1 MDILND
7 LFKLKDDK
15 YNEFNSSLINN
26 LDKSKFIGVRT
37 PMIKELA
44 KKYIKDP
51 YINDFLNDLPHKYH
65 EENMLHGLIISEIKD
80 YDEVLIKLNQFLPYI
95 DNWAVCDSLKIKI
108 FKKNEDKLI
117 NEIYKWLKSDKEYI
131 IRYAIG
137 LLMNHYLKDK
147 YKKEYLLLPLNVKV
161 NTYYVNM
168 MISWYYATSL
178 INHYEDTLDV
188 LINKLNNDF
197 IFKKTISKAIE
208 SYRIDEDKKNY
219 LRNLREKNKKEL

>member
-7 LFKLKDDK
+7 LLKLKDDK

-37 PMIKELA
+37 PMIKDLA

-51 YINDFLNDLPHKYH
+51 NIDDFLNDLPHKYH

-80 YDEVLIKLNQFLPYI
+80 YDEALIKLNQFLPYI

-117 NEIYKWLKSDKEYI
+117 NEI
-131 IRYAIG
+131 
-137 LLMNHYLKDK
+137 
-147 YKKEYLLLPLNVKV
+147 
-161 NTYYVNM
+161 
-168 MISWYYATSL
+168 
-178 INHYEDTLDV
+178 
-188 LINKLNNDF
+188 
-197 IFKKTISKAIE
+197 
-208 SYRIDEDKKNY
+208 
-219 LRNLREKNKKEL
+219 